1 MKKIIIVLFSYAILT
16 GCSYSAST
24 LSYLNV
30 DPEDLS
36 EEIQSYFQ
44 SVREENGV
52 HLYFD
57 EENNS
62 MFVYLN
68 ASNVAQGDHA
78 ETFTD
83 FDVESQEDT
92 LHLLYNSEKTPDIS
106 STSSIHSI
114 IYKVNLN
121 QEYEG
126 VKLFHNGDEA
136 SFRSIS
142 GDKEE

>member
-1 MKKIIIVLFSYAILT
+1 MKKIIIVLFSIVILN

-30 DPEDLS
+30 DQEDLS

-44 SVREENGV
+44 NVQEENGV

-57 EENNS
+57 EKNNS

-68 ASNVAQGDHA
+68 ASNVAQGENA
-78 ETFTD
+78 EVFTD
-83 FDVESQEDT
+83 FDVESEQDT
-92 LHLLYNSEKTPDIS
+92 LHLLYQSEETTDHSNSS
-106 STSSIHSI
+106 SQHSI

-121 QEYEG
+121 KDYDT
-126 VKLFHNGDEA
+126 VKLFHNGNETA
-136 SFRSIS
+136 FKTVS
-142 GDKEE
+142 GGN